1 MHKFFKNFGFW
12 IVLIVALFAAY
23 TLMGSATSQ
32 ESIEFSS
39 LVSEIKSGT
48 VKTLQYKENTV
59 TIETTEK
66 NERGE
71 NAVKTCY
78 VPSLNMLYEH
88 AGDEIKQ
95 QVSKGTLTVVT
106 PEPDSYPWWL
116 SMLPTIILLVVMIIF
131 WVIMFRQSGGSGRGA
146 MSFGKSRAKVHVS
159 DKNSVTFDDVAGAD
173 AEKEELEEVVEFLKA
188 PQKFKELGA
197 KIPRGVLLVGP
208 PGTGKTLLAKAV
220 AGEAKVPFYSISGSD
235 FVEMFVG
242 VGASRV
248 RDLFEQ
254 AKKTAP
260 SIIFIDEIDAVGRQR
275 GAGLGG
281 GHDEREQT
289 LNQLLVEMDGFG
301 VNQGVIVIAATNRP
315 DILDNALLRPGRFDR
330 QVVVDVP
337 DMKGREAIL
346 KVHARN
352 KKLDP
357 SVDLSVVA
365 KTTAGFTGADLANLL
380 NEAALLAARYNL
392 RTIGMEEIENAMIK
406 VVVGTEKKTRVM
418 SDKEKKLT
426 AFHEA
431 GHALISRLLPSQ
443 DPVHQISIIPRG
455 RAGGYTMNLPSEDR
469 SYTTKNEILDSICV
483 LLGGRAAEELTLED
497 ISTGAS
503 NDIERATAAAR
514 QMVSKYG
521 MSDTLGPVCYGS
533 EHDEVFIGRDF
544 VQSRSISENVSAM
557 IDSEVSKIIDNQY
570 ERCLSLIK
578 ENIDKLNLVADAL
591 IEREKLSGEEF
602 EIVFGGGMLEA
613 LPSLENENS
622 IDTESDN

>member
-1 MHKFFKNFGFW
+1 MNKFIKSYGFW
-12 IVLIVALFAAY
+12 IVLIIVLFGAYYFMSSAAE
-23 TLMGSATSQ
+23 TKN
-32 ESIEFSS
+32 IVFSD
-39 LVSEIKSGT
+39 LVSEIQDSNIKSIQYAEGT
-48 VKTLQYKENTV
+48 VTVVMKETD
-59 TIETTEK
+59 ELRK
-66 NERGE
+66 
-71 NAVKTCY
+71 CY
-78 VPSLNMLYEH
+78 IPSLSMLYDH
-88 AGDEIKQ
+88 AGDSIKE
-95 QVSKGTLTVVT
+95 QVKNGELTIST
-106 PEPDSYPWWL
+106 PKPESFPWWI
-116 SMLPTIILLVVMIIF
+116 SMLPTLIIIIIMISF
-131 WVIMFRQSGGSGRGA
+131 TLMMFRQSGGSGRNT
-146 MSFGKSRAKVHVS
+146 MNFGKSKAKIHEHG
-159 DKNSVTFDDVAGAD
+159 KTNVTFNDVAGAD
-173 AEKEELEEVVEFLKA
+173 AEKEELEEIVEFLKA
-188 PQKFKELGA
+188 PQKFQALGA

-220 AGEAKVPFYSISGSD
+220 AGEAKVPFFSISGSD

-254 AKKTAP
+254 AKKNAP
-260 SIIFIDEIDAVGRQR
+260 SIVFIDEIDAVGRQR

-289 LNQLLVEMDGFG
+289 LNQLLVEMDGFE

-352 KKLDP
+352 KVLDP
-357 SVDLSVVA
+357 SVDLGIVA

-431 GHALISRLLPSQ
+431 GHAVVSKLLPSQ

-455 RAGGYTMNLPSEDR
+455 RAGGYTMNLPSEDK
-469 SYTTKNEILDSICV
+469 SYTTKGEMLDSIAV
-483 LLGGRAAEELTLED
+483 LLGGRAAEKITLDD

-503 NDIERATAAAR
+503 NDIERASKVAR
-514 QMVSKYG
+514 QMVTKYG

-533 EHDEVFIGRDF
+533 QNDEVFIGRDF
-544 VQSRSISENVSAM
+544 VQSKNLSENVSAK
-557 IDSEVSKIIDNQY
+557 IDAEVTQIIENQY
-570 ERCLSLIK
+570 KRCIELLN
-578 ENIDKLNLVADAL
+578 ENIDKLNNVAKAL
-591 IEREKLSGEEF
+591 IENEKLSREEF
-602 EIVFGGGMLEA
+602 EKVFNGETLEIENPFETPDIVKEK
-613 LPSLENENS
+613 ET
-622 IDTESDN
+622 DK

>member
-23 TLMGSATSQ
+23 TLMGSTSSQ

-39 LVSEIKSGT
+39 LIGEIKSGT

-59 TIETTEK
+59 TIETTAK

-146 MSFGKSRAKVHVS
+146 MSFGKSRAKVHVA

-254 AKKTAP
+254 AKKTSP

-346 KVHARN
+346 KVHARD
-352 KKLDP
+352 KKLDS
-357 SVDLSVVA
+357 SVDLSVIA

-483 LLGGRAAEELTLED
+483 LLGGRAAEKLTLED

-521 MSDTLGPVCYGS
+521 MSESLGPVCYGS

-557 IDSEVSKIIDNQY
+557 IDSEVSKIIENQY

-578 ENIDKLNLVADAL
+578 ENMDKLNLIADAL

-602 EIVFGGGMLEA
+602 EIIFNGGTLEV
-613 LPSLENENS
+613 LPSLENDISLN
-622 IDTESDN
+622 TEADN

>member
-23 TLMGSATSQ
+23 TLMGSTSSQ

-39 LVSEIKSGT
+39 LIGEIKSGT

-59 TIETTEK
+59 TIETTVK

-146 MSFGKSRAKVHVS
+146 MSFGKSRAKVHVA

-254 AKKTAP
+254 AKKTSP

-346 KVHARN
+346 KVHARD
-352 KKLDP
+352 KKLDS
-357 SVDLSVVA
+357 SVDLSVIA

-469 SYTTKNEILDSICV
+469 SYTTRNEILDSICV
-483 LLGGRAAEELTLED
+483 LLGGRAAEKLTLED

-521 MSDTLGPVCYGS
+521 MSESLGPVCYGS

-557 IDSEVSKIIDNQY
+557 IDSEVSKIIENQY

-578 ENIDKLNLVADAL
+578 ENMDKLNLIADAL

-602 EIVFGGGMLEA
+602 EIIFDGGTLEV
-613 LPSLENENS
+613 LPSLENDISLN
-622 IDTESDN
+622 TEADN

>member
-1 MHKFFKNFGFW
+1 MNKFIKSYGFW
-12 IVLIVALFAAY
+12 IVLIIVLFGAY
-23 TLMGSATSQ
+23 YFMGSAAETKN
-32 ESIEFSS
+32 IVFSD
-39 LVSEIKSGT
+39 LVSEIQNSNIKSIQYAEGT
-48 VKTLQYKENTV
+48 VTVVMKETD
-59 TIETTEK
+59 ELRK
-66 NERGE
+66 
-71 NAVKTCY
+71 CY
-78 VPSLNMLYEH
+78 IPSLSMLYDH
-88 AGDEIKQ
+88 AGDSIKQ
-95 QVSKGTLTVVT
+95 QVENGELTIST
-106 PEPDSYPWWL
+106 PKPESFPWWI
-116 SMLPTIILLVVMIIF
+116 SMLPTIIIIIIMISF
-131 WVIMFRQSGGSGRGA
+131 TLMMFRQSGGSGRNT
-146 MSFGKSRAKVHVS
+146 MNFGKSKAKIHEHG
-159 DKNSVTFDDVAGAD
+159 KTNVTFNDVAGAD
-173 AEKEELEEVVEFLKA
+173 AEKEELEEIVEFLKA
-188 PQKFKELGA
+188 PQKFQALGA

-220 AGEAKVPFYSISGSD
+220 AGEAKVPFFSISGSD

-254 AKKTAP
+254 AKKNAP
-260 SIIFIDEIDAVGRQR
+260 SIVFIDEIDAVGRQR

-289 LNQLLVEMDGFG
+289 LNQLLVEMDGFE

-352 KKLDP
+352 KVLDP
-357 SVDLSVVA
+357 SVDLGIVA

-418 SDKEKKLT
+418 NDKEKKLT

-431 GHALISRLLPSQ
+431 GHAVVSKLLPSQ

-455 RAGGYTMNLPSEDR
+455 RAGGYTMNLPSEDK
-469 SYTTKNEILDSICV
+469 SYTTKGEMLDSIAV
-483 LLGGRAAEELTLED
+483 LLGGRAAEKITLDD

-503 NDIERATAAAR
+503 NDIERASKIAR
-514 QMVSKYG
+514 QMVTKYG

-533 EHDEVFIGRDF
+533 QNDEVFIGRDF
-544 VQSRSISENVSAM
+544 VQSKNLSENVSAK
-557 IDSEVSKIIDNQY
+557 IDAEVTKIIENQY
-570 ERCLSLIK
+570 KRCIELLN
-578 ENIDKLNLVADAL
+578 ENIDKLNNVAKAL
-591 IEREKLSGEEF
+591 IENEKLSREEF
-602 EIVFGGGMLEA
+602 EKVFNGETLEIENPFETPDIVK
-613 LPSLENENS
+613 ENET
-622 IDTESDN
+622 DK

>member
-1 MHKFFKNFGFW
+1 LHKFFKNFGFW

-23 TLMGSATSQ
+23 TLMGATSYQ
-32 ESIEFSS
+32 ESIDFSS
-39 LVSEIKSGT
+39 LIGEIKAGE

-59 TIETTEK
+59 TIETTTK

-71 NAVKTCY
+71 NLVKTCY
-78 VPSLNMLYEH
+78 VPSLSMLYEH
-88 AGDEIKQ
+88 AGDDIKQ
-95 QVSKGTLTVVT
+95 QVSKGTLTIVT

-116 SMLPTIILLVVMIIF
+116 SMLPTIILLVVMIVF
-131 WVIMFRQSGGSGRGA
+131 WIIMFRQSGGSGRGA
-146 MSFGKSRAKVHVS
+146 MSFGKSRAKVHVAN
-159 DKNSVTFDDVAGAD
+159 KNSVTFNDVAGAD

-188 PQKFKELGA
+188 PQKFRELGA

-254 AKKTAP
+254 AKKTSP

-346 KVHARN
+346 KVHARD

-431 GHALISRLLPSQ
+431 GHALVSRLLPSQ

-455 RAGGYTMNLPSEDR
+455 RAGGYTMNLPSEDK

-483 LLGGRAAEELTLED
+483 LLGGRAAEKLTLED

-521 MSDTLGPVCYGS
+521 MSDSLGPVCYGS

-557 IDSEVSKIIDNQY
+557 IDSEVSKIIERQY

-578 ENIDKLNLVADAL
+578 ENMDKLNLVADAL

-602 EIVFGGGMLEA
+602 ETIFAGGALEA
-613 LPSLENENS
+613 LPSLE
-622 IDTESDN
+622 DNISQ

>member
-23 TLMGSATSQ
+23 TLMGSTSSQ

-39 LVSEIKSGT
+39 LVGEIKSGT

-59 TIETTEK
+59 TIETTVK

-71 NAVKTCY
+71 NSVKTCY

-146 MSFGKSRAKVHVS
+146 MSFGKSRAKVHVA

-254 AKKTAP
+254 AKKTSP

-346 KVHARN
+346 KVHARD
-352 KKLDP
+352 KKLDS
-357 SVDLSVVA
+357 SVDLSVIA

-469 SYTTKNEILDSICV
+469 SYTTRNEILDSICV
-483 LLGGRAAEELTLED
+483 LLGGRAAEKLTLED

-521 MSDTLGPVCYGS
+521 MSESLGPVCYGS

-557 IDSEVSKIIDNQY
+557 IDSEVSKIIENQY

-578 ENIDKLNLVADAL
+578 ENMDKLNLIADAL

-602 EIVFGGGMLEA
+602 EIIFNGGTLEV
-613 LPSLENENS
+613 LPSLENDISLN
-622 IDTESDN
+622 TEADN

>member
-1 MHKFFKNFGFW
+1 MSKFFKNFGFW
-12 IVLIVALFAAY
+12 IILIVGIFITY
-23 TLMGSATSQ
+23 TMMNSSVSS
-32 ESIEFSS
+32 EEFSFS
-39 LVSEIKSGT
+39 QLVSEINGGNVSELQYDSNIVT
-48 VKTLQYKENTV
+48 VKLKNKSKNDKEYKS
-59 TIETTEK
+59 
-66 NERGE
+66 
-71 NAVKTCY
+71 CY
-78 VPSLNMLYEH
+78 VPSINMLYDH
-88 AGDEIKQ
+88 AGDALKEQVNSGKLEII
-95 QVSKGTLTVVT
+95 T
-106 PEPDSYPWWL
+106 PEPESYPWWL
-116 SMLPTIILLVVMIIF
+116 SMLPTIILLVIMVVF
-131 WVIMFRQSGGSGRGA
+131 WIMMFRQTGGGSGRGA
-146 MSFGKSRAKVHVS
+146 MNFGKSRAKVHVS
-159 DKNSVTFDDVAGAD
+159 DKDSVTFDDVAGAD
-173 AEKEELEEVVEFLKA
+173 AEKAELEEVVEFLKK
-188 PQKFKELGA
+188 PQKFQALGA
-197 KIPRGVLLVGP
+197 KIPKGVLLVGP

-254 AKKTAP
+254 AKKTSP
-260 SIIFIDEIDAVGRQR
+260 SIVFIDEIDAVGRQR

-315 DILDNALLRPGRFDR
+315 DILDSALLRPGRFDR

-337 DMKGREAIL
+337 DMVGREAIL
-346 KVHARN
+346 KVHAKN

-357 SVDLSVVA
+357 TVDLSVVA

-418 SDKEKKLT
+418 SEKEKRLT

-431 GHALISRLLPSQ
+431 GHAVVSKLLPSQ

-455 RAGGYTMNLPSEDR
+455 RAGGYTMNLPLEDK
-469 SYTTKNEILDSICV
+469 SYTTKGEILDSITV
-483 LLGGRAAEELTLED
+483 LLGGRAAEQLVLDD

-503 NDIERATAAAR
+503 NDIERASSAAR

-521 MSDTLGPVCYGS
+521 MSEKLGPVCYGK
-533 EHDEVFIGRDF
+533 ENDEVFIGRDF
-544 VQSRSISENVSAM
+544 VHSKTISENISAK
-557 IDSEVSKIIDNQY
+557 IDSEVSNIIENQY
-570 ERCLSLIK
+570 KTCLDLL
-578 ENIDKLNLVADAL
+578 ETNMDKLEAVANAL
-591 IEREKLSGEEF
+591 IEHEKLSGEEF
-602 EIVFGGGMLEA
+602 ETVFSGGILEP
-613 LPSLENENS
+613 LPTLS
-622 IDTESDN
+622 